1 MRSAEQQLREVDDAP
16 AACFIGHIRMQDRS
30 MRQILVIGCRPATM
44 LPSLLAVAALS
55 AVASA
60 AGPSFAD
67 YTFERFEAEFG
78 KTYATAAERAQRA
91 SHFAA
96 NLARIE
102 RHNADATASWWMKVT
117 KFADLDLAHEL
128 PRHMGYAKSSGRAA
142 AAAAAQQPKAAVAV
156 ADLPASVDWR
166 TKGAVTPVKDQGGC
180 VRSRMYFQLT
190 IVSQRA
196 LRQRI

>member
-1 MRSAEQQLREVDDAP
+1 
-16 AACFIGHIRMQDRS
+16 
-30 MRQILVIGCRPATM
+30 M

-60 AGPSFAD
+60 SGPSFAD

-78 KTYATAAERAQRA
+78 KTYATAAERALRA

-96 NLARIE
+96 NLARIA

-117 KFADLDLAHEL
+117 KFADLDLAREL
-128 PRHMGYAKSSGRAA
+128 PRHMGYAKSSGRAAAAAA

-166 TKGAVTPVKDQGGC
+166 DKGALTPVKNQGQVCLGAAAQHSA
-180 VRSRMYFQLT
+180 RG
-190 IVSQRA
+190 IVFKCNLFVLLASFRRA
-196 LRQRI
+196 C

>member
-1 MRSAEQQLREVDDAP
+1 
-16 AACFIGHIRMQDRS
+16 
-30 MRQILVIGCRPATM
+30 M
-44 LPSLLAVAALS
+44 LPSLIAVAALS

-60 AGPSFAD
+60 SGPSVAG

-78 KTYATAAERAQRA
+78 KTYATPAERALRA
-91 SHFAA
+91 THFAA

-142 AAAAAQQPKAAVAV
+142 AAAPATAQQPKAAVAV

-166 TKGAVTPVKDQGGC
+166 DKGALTPVKNQGQVWLGGAQHPA
-180 VRSRMYFQLT
+180 RG
-190 IVSQRA
+190 IVFKCNLFVLLASCYRA
-196 LRQRI
+196 C